1 MRALLN
7 LMILDAILLIRNAF
21 FWIITASLVFI
32 ILTINF
38 LIPSSDLLDKNTV
51 VSFGL
56 PATPPGIVRLESDTQ
71 VLDFVS
77 KDGGVG
83 LISMEDRL
91 QVLNGGLSDKA
102 VHNLILSVFGT
113 SSEDGLPREYLRQR
127 AHPIPNN
134 LRLLPIFICF
144 EALIVGFLMGGI
156 LLLSEKEQRTLI
168 AFRIS
173 PGKTLTYVSAKAIL
187 LSFCG
192 AFYALAMVVFTV
204 GLDFNWIAF
213 FVLAFISSMV
223 FTLLGILI
231 TVFFKDL
238 NSWFLVAIL
247 ILSINMLSA
256 LGYSNPSFSNFWIRL
271 LPSYSM
277 IFGFEEVLFPTGKSL
292 LQVLSIVS
300 LESLILFA
308 VTVLVI
314 HFKLFH
320 RQRGLQ

>member
-7 LMILDAILLIRNAF
+7 LIILDATLLIRNAF
-21 FWIITASLVFI
+21 FWIISASLILI

-38 LIPSSDLLDKNTV
+38 LIPSSDLLDKNTM

-56 PATPPGIVRLESDTQ
+56 QATPPGIERLESSTQ
-71 VLDFVS
+71 VMDFVS
-77 KDGGVG
+77 EHGGVG
-83 LISMEDRL
+83 LITQEDRL
-91 QVLNGGLSDKA
+91 QVLNGGLSDTA
-102 VHNLILSVFGT
+102 IHNLMLSVFGT
-113 SSEDGLPREYLRQR
+113 SSENDLPVEYLRQR
-127 AHPIPNN
+127 ASPIPKN
-134 LRLLPIFICF
+134 LQLLPIFICL

-173 PGKTLTYVSAKAIL
+173 PGTTVTYVSAKTLL
-187 LSFCG
+187 LSLCG
-192 AFYALAMVVFTV
+192 AFYALAMAVFTI

-238 NSWFLVAIL
+238 NSWFLIAIL
-247 ILSINMLSA
+247 ILSVNMLSA

-277 IFGFEEVLFPTGKSL
+277 IFGFEEILFPTGKSL
-292 LQVLSIVS
+292 LPVLGIVG
-300 LESLILFA
+300 LESLVLFIITA
-308 VTVLVI
+308 IVM
-314 HFKLFH
+314 HFTLFH
-320 RQRGLQ
+320 RQRGL